1 MQQAAWAS
9 GARSELE
16 APLERNLIVHGLP
29 PFVTESILYQALQQ
43 NPGVHSI
50 RLLQASRGDSPTF
63 TGVVRAPLRR
73 LLGIFFSSLETSP
86 LLSLLLPFLPPLCLA
101 ATLMNSH

>member
-9 GARSELE
+9 GARSGLE

-43 NPGVHSI
+43 NPGVHAI
-50 RLLQASRGDSPTF
+50 RLLQAPRGDSATL
-63 TGVVRAPLRR
+63 TGVVRVLTRR
-73 LLGIFFSSLETSP
+73 LLGVLFPSLGTSP
-86 LLSLLLPFLPPLCLA
+86 LLNLFLLFQYLYRPLIP
-101 ATLMNSH
+101 S